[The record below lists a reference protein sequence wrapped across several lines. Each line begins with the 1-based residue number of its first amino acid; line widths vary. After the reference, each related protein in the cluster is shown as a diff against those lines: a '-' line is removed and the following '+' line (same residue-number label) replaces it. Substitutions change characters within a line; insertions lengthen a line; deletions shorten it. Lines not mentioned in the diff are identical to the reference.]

1 MKNKIKE
8 GIFYFFIIS
17 GIFLVVLILC
27 NLLRY
32 NPVVEFPSLDGFNK
46 KIELYKEAAN
56 KLKDGECKDF
66 IISFIDKVKDSNYE
80 GKVNIKKLY
89 TDNTILTNYTKAKY
103 ACGFTDEILNEN
115 YVSTMYMSAI
125 IPYEYIYKEHMFAYE
140 ITLRDSLEEAFE
152 VSLFNATENIKRNN
166 ELSII
171 EKYIELASEVQ
182 NEE

>member
-1 MKNKIKE
+1 MKNKIKD
-8 GIFYFFIIS
+8 GIMYFTVISSVILII
-17 GIFLVVLILC
+17 LILI
-27 NLLRY
+27 NLFNY
-32 NPVVEFPSLDGFNK
+32 NTMIEFPSLEDFNK
-46 KIELYKEAAN
+46 KIELYKEDAN

-66 IISFIDKVKDSNYE
+66 IISFIDKIKDSNYE

-89 TDNTILTNYTKAKY
+89 TDNAILTNYTKAKD

-140 ITLRDSLEEAFE
+140 ITLRDNLEEAFE